1 MFAKQTAVK
10 RTNVTVDDRRAVFVL
25 AQARKPKDAVA
36 VPHVAF
42 IRNALKDRLNWP
54 HKEPAP
60 QVVLDIAR
68 QMAAGLVARDKKI
81 NDEKAARDAA
91 VAQDME
97 DAQ

>member
-1 MFAKQTAVK
+1 MLKIAAK

-25 AQARKPKDAVA
+25 ANARKPQAAVA

-68 QMAAGLVARDKKI
+68 EMAAGLVARDKAIADK
-81 NDEKAARDAA
+81 KAANEAA
-91 VAQDME
+91 AAQDMA
-97 DAQ
+97 DAL